1 MYSGFLTPLVL
12 MSMLL
17 MMVLMGRLVPVL
29 GAVLGTSGGCICAPA
44 SPCLAMV
51 GSKVNLVPS
60 HYLES
65 CLGLRAASLLVLL
78 VMDALVLEVSIVF

>member
-1 MYSGFLTPLVL
+1 MYSGFLALLVL

-17 MMVLMGRLVPVL
+17 MMVLVPVL

>member
-1 MYSGFLTPLVL
+1 
-12 MSMLL
+12 MSMVL

-44 SPCLAMV
+44 SLLLAMV

-60 HYLES
+60 RWLGS
-65 CLGLRAASLLVLL
+65 CSGLRAASYLVLL
-78 VMDALVLEVSIVF
+78 VLDVSVLLQVD